1 VAGPG
6 DRAASVRLAIFDVDG
21 VFTDGLL
28 YLSDGGTET
37 KTFNVK
43 DGHGV
48 KRLLKAG
55 IEVAIISG
63 RQSAA
68 VDRRMAELGVGHV
81 FQGIRDK
88 RAVFFDLI
96 GRLGIQPADVA
107 YLGDDLPDLEVMRE
121 VGLPAAV
128 GDAHSDLLPHAAWT
142 STHPGGHGAVREFCD
157 MLIAARSSG
166 NP

>member
-1 VAGPG
+1 MTGPA

-21 VFTDGLL
+21 VFTNGLL

-48 KRLLKAG
+48 KQLLKSG

-63 RQSAA
+63 RDSPA

-81 FQGIRDK
+81 FQGIQDK
-88 RAVFFDLI
+88 GAVFFDLI
-96 GRLGIQPADVA
+96 RRLGIEPAEVA

-128 GDAHSDLLPHAAWT
+128 GDAHPDLLPHAAWT
-142 STHPGGHGAVREFCD
+142 STRPGGYGAVREFCD
-157 MLIAARSSG
+157 MLIAARASG
-166 NP
+166 SP